1 MGYSPGGGGGGGGSG
16 PSPATTVTG
25 PDAYGASAV
34 VGTGT
39 TYARNDHDHGLPA
52 NPVTSAAS
60 LAAIKAS
67 FTAANQIIKGTGN
80 GTGELIDFDTTL
92 NFQFGAK
99 GDLFAGTGSGTGEK
113 LGIGSAG
120 TVLTVGGADAS
131 GLEWSAPATVPTA
144 SSTVTGPDSYGD
156 AAAVGSATTFSKGD
170 HNHGLPAAPADL
182 PLAGGTMSGA
192 IAMGTNKIT
201 GLGNGSAA
209 QDGAAFGQ
217 IPTASS
223 TVTGPDAYGAS
234 AVVGTGTTYARSDH
248 DHGLPAAPAAAA
260 LATAKEIAV
269 GTGSTTI
276 VTLAPAT
283 AGNYHIGI
291 YFRVITATTNV
302 TITVTWTDVT
312 GAQTLTLL
320 SVVAETVGSYTLTDF
335 MIDSV
340 ITSAITVSMT
350 AGTVSRVLAS
360 ASILQG

>member
-1 MGYSPGGGGGGGGSG
+1 
-16 PSPATTVTG
+16 
-25 PDAYGASAV
+25 
-34 VGTGT
+34 
-39 TYARNDHDHGLPA
+39 
-52 NPVTSAAS
+52 
-60 LAAIKAS
+60 
-67 FTAANQIIKGTGN
+67 
-80 GTGELIDFDTTL
+80 
-92 NFQFGAK
+92 
-99 GDLFAGTGSGTGEK
+99 
-113 LGIGSAG
+113 
-120 TVLTVGGADAS
+120 
-131 GLEWSAPATVPTA
+131 
-144 SSTVTGPDSYGD
+144 
-156 AAAVGSATTFSKGD
+156 
-170 HNHGLPAAPADL
+170 
-182 PLAGGTMSGA
+182 MSGA

-234 AVVGTGTTYARSDH
+234 AAVGSATTFSKGDH
-248 DHGLPAAPAAAA
+248 NHGLPAAPAAAA

-320 SVVAETVGSYTLTDF
+320 NVVAETVGSYTLTDF

-350 AGTVSRVLAS
+350 AGTVSQVLAS

>member
-1 MGYSPGGGGGGGGSG
+1 MGYSPGGGGGSI
-16 PSPATTVTG
+16 PPATTVTG
-25 PDAYGASAV
+25 PDIFGAAAA

-39 TYARNDHDHGLPA
+39 NYARNDHDHGLPA

-60 LAAIKAS
+60 LAAINAS

-144 SSTVTGPDSYGD
+144 SSTVTGPD
-156 AAAVGSATTFSKGD
+156 
-170 HNHGLPAAPADL
+170 
-182 PLAGGTMSGA
+182 
-192 IAMGTNKIT
+192 
-201 GLGNGSAA
+201 
-209 QDGAAFGQ
+209 
-217 IPTASS
+217 
-223 TVTGPDAYGAS
+223 AYGAS

-248 DHGLPAAPAAAA
+248 NHGLPAAPAAAA

-350 AGTVSRVLAS
+350 AGTVSQVLAS

>member
-1 MGYSPGGGGGGGGSG
+1 MGYSPGGGGGSE

-39 TYARNDHDHGLPA
+39 TYARSDHDHGLPAAPAVPAAATTVTGPDAYGASAVVGTGTTYARSDHDHGLPA

-144 SSTVTGPDSYGD
+144 SSTVTGPDSYGA
-156 AAAVGSATTFSKGD
+156 AAAVGSATTFSRGD
-170 HNHGLPAAPADL
+170 HNHGLPAAPA
-182 PLAGGTMSGA
+182 
-192 IAMGTNKIT
+192 
-201 GLGNGSAA
+201 
-209 QDGAAFGQ
+209 
-217 IPTASS
+217 AS
-223 TVTGPDAYGAS
+223 
-234 AVVGTGTTYARSDH
+234 
-248 DHGLPAAPAAAA
+248 A
-260 LATAKEIAV
+260 LATARQVAI
-269 GTGSTTI
+269 GTGPTTV
-276 VTLAPAT
+276 VTYTPT
-283 AGNYHIGI
+283 VSGNFIIAI
-291 YFRVITATTNV
+291 YFYVITATTNI
-302 TITVTWTDVT
+302 TITVTWTDAT
-312 GAQTLTLL
+312 GAQTLTILN
-320 SVVAETVGSYTLTDF
+320 VVAETIGSYSITNFMVDDLATD
-335 MIDSV
+335 
-340 ITSAITVSMT
+340 AITVSMT
-350 AGTVSRVLAS
+350 AGTVSQVLAS

>member
-1 MGYSPGGGGGGGGSG
+1 MGYSPGGGGGGSG

-25 PDAYGASAV
+25 PDAYSSPAVVGTNTNYARQDHDHGLPAAPAVPAAATTVTGPDAYGASAV

-39 TYARNDHDHGLPA
+39 NYARQDHDHGLPA
-52 NPVTSAAS
+52 
-60 LAAIKAS
+60 
-67 FTAANQIIKGTGN
+67 
-80 GTGELIDFDTTL
+80 
-92 NFQFGAK
+92 
-99 GDLFAGTGSGTGEK
+99 
-113 LGIGSAG
+113 
-120 TVLTVGGADAS
+120 
-131 GLEWSAPATVPTA
+131 APAVPAAAT
-144 SSTVTGPDSYGD
+144 TVTGPDAYG
-156 AAAVGSATTFSKGD
+156 ASAVVGTGTNYARQD
-170 HNHGLPAAPADL
+170 HDHGLPAAPADL

-201 GLGNGSAA
+201 GLGNGSAT

-223 TVTGPDAYGAS
+223 TVTGPDSYGAS
-234 AVVGTGTTYARSDH
+234 AAVGSATTFSKGDH
-248 DHGLPAAPAAAA
+248 NHGLPAAPAAAA

-276 VTLAPAT
+276 VTLAPAA

-291 YFRVITATTNV
+291 YFRVITAITNV

-340 ITSAITVSMT
+340 ITSPITVSMT
-350 AGTVSRVLAS
+350 AGTVSQVLAS